1 VNQCYLPS
9 DLETFF
15 GYLAPNVPQ
24 DYLPTVASID
34 GGTLQP
40 SISTENYIYN
50 LEPDLDFE
58 YAIALGIFSLYPDLQ
73 SKRSH

>member
-1 VNQCYLPS
+1 MDQYYLPG

-15 GYLAPNVPQ
+15 DNLAPNVPQ
-24 DYLPTVASID
+24 NYLPTVASID

-40 SISTENYIYN
+40 SISTEDWNHN
-50 LEPDLDFE
+50 SEPDLDFE
-58 YAIALGIFSLYPDLQ
+58 YAIALGIFSPYYVLQ